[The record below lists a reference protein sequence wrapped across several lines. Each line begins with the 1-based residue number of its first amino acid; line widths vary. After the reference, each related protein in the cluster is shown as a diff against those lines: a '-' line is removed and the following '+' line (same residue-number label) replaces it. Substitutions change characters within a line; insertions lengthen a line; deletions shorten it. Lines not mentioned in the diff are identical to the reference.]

1 MTSKCL
7 SIKNILRKIIPK
19 PVRQFGWR
27 LYYSVKNRGA
37 LTTKI
42 LDVCK
47 QAMWNAEFI
56 SQPHLRRFVLEVIR
70 LVGDLA
76 LLFNQIRGVD
86 VYEINCESD
95 GFLYSGSAAELSEL
109 NSHLFGDKNFNVTKV
124 ETVPVWKLPSIAE
137 HYLSSG
143 MQLAMF
149 EMSRLFPF
157 RFSSTYMI
165 NTPIWITQEL
175 SIPDD
180 LDTMLSGKKYGSI
193 RRIVNRAQRM
203 DFNYYFTRDEA
214 DFDLFYHQ
222 MYVPLIVNRH
232 KESGYVE
239 PFESLHWWFK
249 RGGLIMI
256 TQSGAPVAAS
266 LVAKTKQKGLFV
278 DIGVLDADQELIQT
292 GIQTITVWS
301 MIQWFF
307 SQGVRLL
314 DMGGSK
320 ALRSNGVFVFKHRWG
335 AKAQHLYS
343 FIRSRRILLM
353 KNPSDAA
360 LQRVHELGL
369 ITESKRKFF
378 GVQFLENFQSLDISE
393 LREVVD
399 QAIHEG
405 LSGTVVVS
413 PDQNKVVD
421 ESGFISED

>member
-1 MTSKCL
+1 MASKFF
-7 SIKNILRKIIPK
+7 SIKNTLRKVIPK
-19 PVRQFGWR
+19 PIRQFGWR
-27 LYYSVKNRGA
+27 FYYSVKKRGA

-42 LDVCK
+42 LALCK
-47 QAMWNAEFI
+47 QAMWKAEFI
-56 SQPHLRRFVLEVIR
+56 SQPYLRRLVLEVIR
-70 LVGDLA
+70 FVGDLA

-86 VYEINCESD
+86 VYEITCQGE
-95 GFLYSGSAAELSEL
+95 GFLYSGGAAELSEL
-109 NSHLFGDKNFNVTKV
+109 ISHLFGDKKVNVTNV
-124 ETVPVWKLPSIAE
+124 GEVPVWKLPSIAR
-137 HYLSSG
+137 HYLNNG
-143 MQLAMF
+143 MQLVMF
-149 EMSRLFPF
+149 EICRLFPF
-157 RFSSTYMI
+157 RFSNTYMI

-203 DFNYYFTRDEA
+203 DFNYHFTHNEA

-222 MYVPLIVNRH
+222 MYVPLIVSRH

-256 TQSGAPVAAS
+256 TRSGTPVAAS
-266 LVAKTKQKGLFV
+266 LVARTKQKGLFV
-278 DIGVLDADQELIQT
+278 DIGVLGADQELIQT

-335 AKAQHLYS
+335 ATAQHLYS

-353 KNPSDAA
+353 KNPSDAM
-360 LQRVHELGL
+360 LQRVHELGV

-378 GVQFLENFQSLDISE
+378 GVQFLENFQSLDIPE

-405 LSGTVVVS
+405 LSGTVFVS
-413 PDQNKVVD
+413 PDQNIMVD